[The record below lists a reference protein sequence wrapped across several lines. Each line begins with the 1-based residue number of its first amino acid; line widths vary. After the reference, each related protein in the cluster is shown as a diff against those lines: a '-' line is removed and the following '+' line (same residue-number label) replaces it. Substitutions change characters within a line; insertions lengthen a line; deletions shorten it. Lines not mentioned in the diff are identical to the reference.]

1 MSLHQEVSWGGFT
14 VWVFFFLVW
23 HIFSCFLIWG
33 ICIKA
38 NSGSGGNLNGQFE
51 SWESKMQG
59 FFISKFL
66 GIFEYEIITNITPVL
81 CVLSAEKVP
90 LGKAEKHVVLSCNT
104 LPSNSTWD
112 NVLFPKHKGKKEV
125 PPVLPAIL
133 DFYNY
138 ICRHNLLPYPS
149 LLWSTMHTWKSTFTP
164 ERGVRDVHFPLIKV
178 GIRYRSLRLLCK
190 QHREGVTVCRAEME
204 SWQTGDTHVRRGRG
218 STACYHLKP
227 GGKPQTISSW
237 H

>member
-1 MSLHQEVSWGGFT
+1 MQTSCQGAKMSSKVSKQILCHFIKRYLEVALLFEG
-14 VWVFFFLVW
+14 FFFLAW

-38 NSGSGGNLNGQFE
+38 SSGSGGNLNGQFE

-66 GIFEYEIITNITPVL
+66 GIFVYEIIANITPVL

-90 LGKAEKHVVLSCNT
+90 LGKAKKHVVLSCNT
-104 LPSNSTWD
+104 PPSNSTWD

-138 ICRHNLLPYPS
+138 IWRHISASISFSPLKHHAHLEKHVY
-149 LLWSTMHTWKSTFTP
+149 TW
-164 ERGVRDVHFPLIKV
+164 ER
-178 GIRYRSLRLLCK
+178 S
-190 QHREGVTVCRAEME
+190 
-204 SWQTGDTHVRRGRG
+204 
-218 STACYHLKP
+218 P
-227 GGKPQTISSW
+227 GCSPPIN
-237 H
+237 